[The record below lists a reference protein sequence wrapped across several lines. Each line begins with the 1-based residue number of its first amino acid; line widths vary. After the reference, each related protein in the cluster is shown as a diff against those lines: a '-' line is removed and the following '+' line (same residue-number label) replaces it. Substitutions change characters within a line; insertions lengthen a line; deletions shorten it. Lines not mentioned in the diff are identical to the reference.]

1 MSSGEHENQMKY
13 DAIIVGAGSAGSVL
27 ATRLSEDPSK
37 SILLLEA
44 GPDYQDFES
53 TPDVVKYGNTV
64 WPAAY
69 GPEAHVW
76 GYQGIAT
83 PDREPF
89 DLPRGKVIGGSSSVN
104 GQVFFRGIPD
114 DYDEWEKE
122 GNEGWSYL
130 DVLPYF
136 RKSENDLTFGSDD
149 FHGNEGPIPVR
160 RYAEEELLQTPKAFI
175 QACLAE
181 GFGYSADH
189 NHPES
194 TGVGP
199 RPLNN
204 VNGVRM
210 STALTYLTIA
220 RHRINLTIKGEV
232 LVRKIILSDGVATGL
247 EVESG
252 GESFTVEAD
261 QIFLC
266 GGAINSPQLLMLSGI
281 GPKSHL
287 EELGIEVALDLPGV
301 GQNLRDHPSAFL
313 LFESLLEE
321 PPENSPSIQVGL
333 RYQIPGSNLE
343 NDMQMSPLLM
353 TSEHRPVNLD
363 LEDGRHYLGFSIALQ
378 KALSSGEIRLKS
390 SDPNDHPILDYRYL
404 TDPED
409 MRRMRE
415 ALRQCISI
423 TKRPEFDDIL
433 KERLQPLDSEI
444 ANDEALD
451 KWLLSVVG
459 TQHHSSGTCKM
470 GPDGDEL
477 AVVDKS
483 GSVRGID
490 GLKVVDASI
499 MPDVVRAN
507 TNATVIMIA
516 EKIASEI
523 MS

>member
-1 MSSGEHENQMKY
+1 
-13 DAIIVGAGSAGSVL
+13 
-27 ATRLSEDPSK
+27 
-37 SILLLEA
+37 
-44 GPDYQDFES
+44 
-53 TPDVVKYGNTV
+53 
-64 WPAAY
+64 
-69 GPEAHVW
+69 
-76 GYQGIAT
+76 
-83 PDREPF
+83 
-89 DLPRGKVIGGSSSVN
+89 
-104 GQVFFRGIPD
+104 
-114 DYDEWEKE
+114 
-122 GNEGWSYL
+122 
-130 DVLPYF
+130 
-136 RKSENDLTFGSDD
+136 
-149 FHGNEGPIPVR
+149 
-160 RYAEEELLQTPKAFI
+160 
-175 QACLAE
+175 
-181 GFGYSADH
+181 
-189 NHPES
+189 
-194 TGVGP
+194 
-199 RPLNN
+199 
-204 VNGVRM
+204 
-210 STALTYLTIA
+210 
-220 RHRINLTIKGEV
+220 
-232 LVRKIILSDGVATGL
+232 
-247 EVESG
+247 
-252 GESFTVEAD
+252 
-261 QIFLC
+261 
-266 GGAINSPQLLMLSGI
+266 MLSGI

-433 KERLQPLDSEI
+433 KERLQPLDSEL